1 MTGQQIYYASHLKPA
16 ALNDSKT
23 IDDEDRAAL
32 LGAIGR
38 AGIPMPR
45 LKPVLMGS
53 GTINT
58 ACPRVLVCRVD
69 EVVR

>member
-38 AGIPMPR
+38 AGIAMPR
-45 LKPVLMGS
+45 LKPLLIGS
-53 GTINT
+53 GAIIMT
-58 ACPRVLVCRVD
+58 CHHGLVCLVD